1 MVSDEKLAA
10 SLIEELLY
18 LLSNFS
24 HSAFK
29 IPCLL
34 TVWLL
39 CASGRISY
47 FVLLWFH
54 WASFMSNILNQ
65 IQEFFSYISSNIH
78 SASFFISFLSFWGS
92 QYNYVGILHH
102 IPQISEV
109 LLSFLHSFFLLFL
122 RLDNF
127 NISIIRYIYS
137 SILICYWTPLAKIL
151 FYLLYFST
159 LVFPF
164 GSFL

>member
-1 MVSDEKLAA
+1 MSFD
-10 SLIEELLY
+10 SLIIMCLRAY
-18 LLSNFS
+18 LLLCLTLISLSLFYEQYSSSNSGIFQLYF
-24 HSAFK
+24 FK
-29 IPCLL
+29 YSFCLL
-34 TVWLL
+34 
-39 CASGRISY
+39 
-47 FVLLWFH
+47 
-54 WASFMSNILNQ
+54 
-65 IQEFFSYISSNIH
+65 
-78 SASFFISFLSFWGS
+78 FISFLTFWGS
-92 QYNYVGILHH
+92 QYKYVGILHH

-137 SILICYWTPLAKIL
+137 SILICYWTLLAKIL